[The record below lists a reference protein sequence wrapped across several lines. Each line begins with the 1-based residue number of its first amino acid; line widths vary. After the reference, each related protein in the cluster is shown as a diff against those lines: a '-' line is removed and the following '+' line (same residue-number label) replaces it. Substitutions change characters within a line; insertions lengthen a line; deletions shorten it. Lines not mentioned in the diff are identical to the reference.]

1 MGFVQH
7 TCWTA
12 PFLFDVEV
20 LSFYIVVLRFFS
32 YLWYDYT
39 LTNMNC
45 KTITERLKRVA
56 AIVDSWNAEGDVP
69 QIERDIA
76 LGELRDIYNALLVVD
91 VNAIDSQESAVE
103 EEQEIEVEVVF
114 DAPAFEEDSALET
127 TISEVAAVDAAE
139 TTTDAI
145 TEPTTET
152 TADEVAPAASDVA
165 SIEAFYDALDID
177 ALLGLKDEP
186 AANSEQTAQED
197 TSSTTEIIAET
208 ATTEVVAED
217 NTVSEPAVEEKPTE
231 STAKTTSEPSSEVK
245 PDLVAGLA
253 AGGAKVVG
261 AGVAVAASVATSAS
275 AAVGSTAAEVAGTA
289 ANAGASAAT
298 GLFDLNDIPV
308 RSKSRRKM
316 ISLYSD
322 NPLPVQTP
330 VEPKVVESAPVKAT
344 VAAPKV
350 ESAPAVEP
358 VAIASTQ
365 RLGDSF
371 GEVKTL
377 ADKMAKDDAP
387 TTPFNRITELRQAIG
402 LNDKFLM
409 IRDLFG
415 GDATRYEAT
424 IDTLDE
430 FEDLD
435 ECIIYIVENFRWN
448 PDLEATKLLVSLI
461 ERKLA

>member
-1 MGFVQH
+1 MFVVKVLYVGF
-7 TCWTA
+7 W
-12 PFLFDVEV
+12 
-20 LSFYIVVLRFFS
+20 VLRFFS

-56 AIVDSWNAEGDVP
+56 AIVDSWNGEHGVP

-76 LGELRDIYNALLVVD
+76 LEELRAIYNDILVVD
-91 VNAIDSQESAVE
+91 AASIEDEVKVE
-103 EEQEIEVEVVF
+103 ESEHSEQEIEVEVVI
-114 DAPAFEEDSALET
+114 EEVDESQPEQEAEEPIEEHSAT
-127 TISEVAAVDAAE
+127 ASDAA
-139 TTTDAI
+139 
-145 TEPTTET
+145 
-152 TADEVAPAASDVA
+152 SF
-165 SIEAFYDALDID
+165 EAFYDALDID
-177 ALLGLKDEP
+177 ALLGLTDEP
-186 AANSEQTAQED
+186 VSEEK
-197 TSSTTEIIAET
+197 TEEKIEEPVAEPVIEP
-208 ATTEVVAED
+208 EVVEEP
-217 NTVSEPAVEEKPTE
+217 TPEPIPEPEPAVEPTPE
-231 STAKTTSEPSSEVK
+231 EPK
-245 PDLVAGLA
+245 AI
-253 AGGAKVVG
+253 GA
-261 AGVAVAASVATSAS
+261 
-275 AAVGSTAAEVAGTA
+275 
-289 ANAGASAAT
+289 

-308 RSKSRRKM
+308 RSKSKRKM

-322 NPLPVQTP
+322 NPIPAPQP
-330 VEPKVVESAPVKAT
+330 MNEPKKVEPKAVEN
-344 VAAPKV
+344 APKV
-350 ESAPAVEP
+350 EPAPVEEVMPKVEPVMVEVESIAPAVP
-358 VAIASTQ
+358 QQ

-377 ADKMAKDDAP
+377 ADQMAKDDNP

-415 GDATRYEAT
+415 GDAERYEAT

-430 FEDLD
+430 FDDLD

>member
-12 PFLFDVEV
+12 PFLFAEV
-20 LSFYIVVLRFFS
+20 LWFCIVALRFFS

-56 AIVDSWNAEGDVP
+56 AIVDSWKAEDGIP

-76 LGELRDIYNALLVVD
+76 LGELRDIYNAILVVD
-91 VNAIDSQESAVE
+91 TEDIDAKDECDAEQSEKDVEVEFVIEAPTEEVIEAEEEEPIEESAPEQISNVE
-103 EEQEIEVEVVF
+103 
-114 DAPAFEEDSALET
+114 D
-127 TISEVAAVDAAE
+127 
-139 TTTDAI
+139 I
-145 TEPTTET
+145 T
-152 TADEVAPAASDVA
+152 
-165 SIEAFYDALDID
+165 SIESFYNALDID
-177 ALLGLKDEP
+177 ALLGLSDEP
-186 AANSEQTAQED
+186 VVNEEHVV
-197 TSSTTEIIAET
+197 
-208 ATTEVVAED
+208 EVEPEPVAEEK
-217 NTVSEPAVEEKPTE
+217 VEEIAVEPE
-231 STAKTTSEPSSEVK
+231 
-245 PDLVAGLA
+245 LVAESIVEPKAEESKPAESKAELPKA
-253 AGGAKVVG
+253 VG
-261 AGVAVAASVATSAS
+261 A
-275 AAVGSTAAEVAGTA
+275 
-289 ANAGASAAT
+289 

-322 NPLPVQTP
+322 NPIPVQTSHEPAKEEKP
-330 VEPKVVESAPVKAT
+330 VEVVAPVVEEAPEVEAVPVVETTPVAEPIVSAP
-344 VAAPKV
+344 
-350 ESAPAVEP
+350 
-358 VAIASTQ
+358 Q
-365 RLGDSF
+365 RLCDSF
-371 GEVKTL
+371 GGVKTL
-377 ADKMAKDDAP
+377 ADQMAKDGSP

-415 GDATRYEAT
+415 GDAARYEAT

-448 PDLEATKLLVSLI
+448 PDSEAAKLLVSLI

>member
-1 MGFVQH
+1 MGCLIERLGNLF
-7 TCWTA
+7 
-12 PFLFDVEV
+12 FLYIQV
-20 LSFYIVVLRFFS
+20 LLLSIVVLRFFS
-32 YLWYDYT
+32 YLWYDYI

-56 AIVDSWNAEGDVP
+56 AIVDGWKNEDGVP

-76 LGELRDIYNALLVVD
+76 LGELREIYNALLVVD
-91 VNAIDSQESAVE
+91 AEADDRDETVAESE
-103 EEQEIEVEVVF
+103 EEIEVEVEVVV
-114 DAPAFEEDSALET
+114 ET
-127 TISEVAAVDAAE
+127 P
-139 TTTDAI
+139 
-145 TEPTTET
+145 TE
-152 TADEVAPAASDVA
+152 DEVSPTSDVA
-165 SIEAFYDALDID
+165 SMESFYDALDID
-177 ALLGLKDEP
+177 ALLGLTDET
-186 AANSEQTAQED
+186 NVIEEE
-197 TSSTTEIIAET
+197 TT
-208 ATTEVVAED
+208 TTV
-217 NTVSEPAVEEKPTE
+217 EPVEEQVAKPLE
-231 STAKTTSEPSSEVK
+231 ERSTIVEEQIPEPEPVVEPEQK
-245 PDLVAGLA
+245 PVVEQKQEEQKQEEQKL
-253 AGGAKVVG
+253 VG
-261 AGVAVAASVATSAS
+261 A
-275 AAVGSTAAEVAGTA
+275 
-289 ANAGASAAT
+289 

-322 NPLPVQTP
+322 DPIPVQSP
-330 VEPKVVESAPVKAT
+330 AEPVKVEPKAVES
-344 VAAPKV
+344 APKV
-350 ESAPAVEP
+350 ESKPVEEVVSKVEVPSVAEPIRVEP
-358 VAIASTQ
+358 PQ

-377 ADKMAKDDAP
+377 ADQMAKDDAP

-415 GDATRYEAT
+415 GDAARYEAT

-448 PDLEATKLLVSLI
+448 PDLEAAKLLVSLI

>member
-1 MGFVQH
+1 M
-7 TCWTA
+7 
-12 PFLFDVEV
+12 
-20 LSFYIVVLRFFS
+20 IFFS

-56 AIVDSWNAEGDVP
+56 AIVDSWRGENGVP

-91 VNAIDSQESAVE
+91 AEEVDVQNDVAEAVSA
-103 EEQEIEVEVVF
+103 EQEVEVEVIVETPLVE
-114 DAPAFEEDSALET
+114 DAPAEDDEPMEET
-127 TISEVAAVDAAE
+127 TSTAE
-139 TTTDAI
+139 
-145 TEPTTET
+145 P
-152 TADEVAPAASDVA
+152 SDVA
-165 SIEAFYDALDID
+165 DVASMEAFYNALDID
-177 ALLGLKDEP
+177 ALLGLNDEP
-186 AANSEQTAQED
+186 VSEQSEVNDNFVEEPQPEAEEKRVEEPVVEPVVEVAQ
-197 TSSTTEIIAET
+197 TEKIQ
-208 ATTEVVAED
+208 
-217 NTVSEPAVEEKPTE
+217 NPEPAVEPEVEPIVEPVVEPIVETKPEDTK
-231 STAKTTSEPSSEVK
+231 SM
-245 PDLVAGLA
+245 
-253 AGGAKVVG
+253 GA
-261 AGVAVAASVATSAS
+261 
-275 AAVGSTAAEVAGTA
+275 
-289 ANAGASAAT
+289 

-322 NPLPVQTP
+322 NPTPVQSV
-330 VEPKVVESAPVKAT
+330 VEPVKMEQNVVEKPA
-344 VAAPKV
+344 
-350 ESAPAVEP
+350 AVEP
-358 VAIASTQ
+358 TVEIITGEEAASVVETISPVTQQ
-365 RLGDSF
+365 RLGESF

-377 ADKMAKDDAP
+377 ADQMARNDAP

-415 GDATRYEAT
+415 GDAARYEAT

-448 PDLEATKLLVSLI
+448 PDLEAAKLLVSLI

>member
-1 MGFVQH
+1 MLGLSNHGVRQPLFLLLKVFLRGFV
-7 TCWTA
+7 
-12 PFLFDVEV
+12 V
-20 LSFYIVVLRFFS
+20 LIFFS

-56 AIVDSWNAEGDVP
+56 AIVDGWNSESGVP

-76 LGELRDIYNALLVVD
+76 LGELRAIYDALLVVD
-91 VNAIDSQESAVE
+91 VDDVEATIAVDAE
-103 EEQEIEVEVVF
+103 QSNDEQEIEVEVVIEESEEESEEESDKEPEATEVKPD
-114 DAPAFEEDSALET
+114 DASSFES
-127 TISEVAAVDAAE
+127 
-139 TTTDAI
+139 
-145 TEPTTET
+145 
-152 TADEVAPAASDVA
+152 
-165 SIEAFYDALDID
+165 FYDALDID
-177 ALLGLKDEP
+177 ALLGLTEESAVAEEP
-186 AANSEQTAQED
+186 KSEENRAVVEP
-197 TSSTTEIIAET
+197 
-208 ATTEVVAED
+208 EVVAEPEPEVVAEPEPCEE
-217 NTVSEPAVEEKPTE
+217 VSVELMEE
-231 STAKTTSEPSSEVK
+231 S
-245 PDLVAGLA
+245 
-253 AGGAKVVG
+253 
-261 AGVAVAASVATSAS
+261 ASVAEVQRPEPVAEPVVEEPKP
-275 AAVGSTAAEVAGTA
+275 VGV
-289 ANAGASAAT
+289 

-322 NPLPVQTP
+322 NPIPTPASTEPVKA
-330 VEPKVVESAPVKAT
+330 EPKVVEAAPVEEVVAKVDKEPVVEPAP
-344 VAAPKV
+344 VAAQ
-350 ESAPAVEP
+350 
-358 VAIASTQ
+358 Q

-377 ADKMAKDDAP
+377 ADQMSKNDVP

-409 IRDLFG
+409 IKELFG
-415 GDATRYEAT
+415 GDAARYEAT

-448 PDLEATKLLVSLI
+448 PDLEAAKLLVSLI